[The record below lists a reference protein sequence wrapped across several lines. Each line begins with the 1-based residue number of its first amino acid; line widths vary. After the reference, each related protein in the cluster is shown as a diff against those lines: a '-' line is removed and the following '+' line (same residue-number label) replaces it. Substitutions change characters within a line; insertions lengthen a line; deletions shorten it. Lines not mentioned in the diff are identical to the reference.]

1 MTTHIYNFLEKS
13 LANFSE
19 KTAFVEPF
27 AKERKEITYKDFDL
41 FSKKLASEILKT
53 LGNDNPTQA
62 PVLIILPKGIDCLIS
77 FFGVALSGNFYTLLD
92 EKSPKERVEK
102 VIEVLKPK
110 LFITSKDLNF
120 NLDLPTLYTQ
130 DFESFNID
138 ESLLKN
144 AKEKHI
150 DTNLLYV
157 FFTSGS
163 TGIPKGVSIAHKS
176 VIDYTFWVC
185 ETFKFDENEILA
197 NQAPFYFDNS
207 ILDIFSSVK
216 SGATLHLL
224 PNHLFAFP
232 NKILECLE
240 KEKVSAIFWVPSVLI
255 YFANTNAVNASTLKN
270 LKKVLFCG
278 EIMPNKQLNI
288 WRKHLSDTLF
298 ANLLSDTLFANLYG
312 PTEITDVCS
321 FYIVD
326 REFKDEELLP
336 IGKAC
341 KNTELLV
348 FDENMNLINPK
359 QIGIKGELY
368 VRGTSLSLGYYNDK
382 EKTKQAFIQ
391 NPLHDNYLDLL
402 YKTGDIVSYNEF
414 GELLCY
420 GRADNQIK
428 YMGHRIELGEIESVI
443 NSHVNIKNS
452 ACIFKEDI
460 ICFYESEEEI
470 NFKAFLKEKLPSY
483 MIPKNF
489 IKLDKFKLNQ
499 NGKIDR
505 KVLKELV

>member
-1 MTTHIYNFLEKS
+1 MTTHIYDFLEKS
-13 LANFSE
+13 LIKFSE

-53 LGNDNPTQA
+53 LKNDNPTQA

-110 LFITSKDLNF
+110 LFITSKDLKF

-138 ESLLKN
+138 ESLIKN

-298 ANLLSDTLFANLYG
+298 ANLYG

-348 FDENMNLINPK
+348 FDENMNFINPK

-420 GRADNQIK
+420 GRNDNRIK
-428 YMGHRIELGEIESVI
+428 FMGHRIELGEIESVI
-443 NSHVNIKNS
+443 NSHSKIILC
-452 ACIFKEDI
+452 ACIFKEKI
-460 ICFYESEEEI
+460 ICFYESDEELD
-470 NFKAFLKEKLPSY
+470 FKAFLKDKLPSY
-483 MIPKNF
+483 MIPKHF
-489 IKLDKFKLNQ
+489 IKIEKFKLNQ
-499 NGKIDR
+499 NSKIDR
-505 KVLKELV
+505 KALHELI

>member
-1 MTTHIYNFLEKS
+1 MTTHIYDFLEKS
-13 LANFSE
+13 LIKFSE

-53 LGNDNPTQA
+53 LKNDNPTQA
-62 PVLIILPKGIDCLIS
+62 PVLIILPKGINCLIS

-110 LFITSKDLNF
+110 LFITSKDLKF

-138 ESLLKN
+138 ESLIKN

-157 FFTSGS
+157 LFTSGS

-176 VIDYTFWVC
+176 VIDYAFHFC
-185 ETFKFDENEILA
+185 EAFEVDENEIIA
-197 NQAPFYFDNS
+197 NQAPLYVDAS
-207 ILDIFSSVK
+207 LPDILATIKPS
-216 SGATLHLL
+216 ATLHLI

-232 NKILECLE
+232 NKILDYLE
-240 KEKVSAIFWVPSVLI
+240 QEKITMIFWKPTVLI
-255 YFANTNAVNASTLKN
+255 YFIKDQDNLKNYPLKN
-270 LKKVLFCG
+270 LNKILIGG
-278 EIMPNKQLNI
+278 EIMPIKQLNI
-288 WRKHLSDTLF
+288 WRKHLPNALF
-298 ANLLSDTLFANLYG
+298 ANCYG
-312 PTEITDVCS
+312 PTEITDVCCY
-321 FYIVD
+321 YILD
-326 REFKDEELLP
+326 REFSENEILP
-336 IGKAC
+336 IGKAY

-348 FDENMNLINPK
+348 FDENMNFISPK
-359 QIGIKGELY
+359 QIGVKGELF

-420 GRADNQIK
+420 GRNDNRIK
-428 YMGHRIELGEIESVI
+428 FMGHRIELGEIESVI
-443 NSHVNIKNS
+443 NSHSKIILC
-452 ACIFKEDI
+452 ACIFKEKI
-460 ICFYESEEEI
+460 ICFYESDEELD
-470 NFKAFLKEKLPSY
+470 FKA
-483 MIPKNF
+483 
-489 IKLDKFKLNQ
+489 
-499 NGKIDR
+499 
-505 KVLKELV
+505 

>member
-1 MTTHIYNFLEKS
+1 MTTHIYDFLEKS
-13 LANFSE
+13 LIKFSE

-27 AKERKEITYKDFDL
+27 VKERKEITYKDFDL

-138 ESLLKN
+138 ESLIKH

-240 KEKVSAIFWVPSVLI
+240 KEKVSTIFWVPSVLI
-255 YFANTNAVNASTLKN
+255 YFANTEALNNFSLNA
-270 LKKVLFCG
+270 LKKMLFCG

-288 WRKHLSDTLF
+288 WRKHLPN
-298 ANLLSDTLFANLYG
+298 ALFANLYG

-321 FYIVD
+321 FYIIN
-326 REFKDEELLP
+326 RTFKDEELLP

-348 FDENMNLINPK
+348 FDENMNFISPK
-359 QIGIKGELY
+359 QIGVKGELSLWSLQVSVSSVITGMLLLLIY
-368 VRGTSLSLGYYNDK
+368 VINLAMVCENGIYIVSKFNLFYMYFIKREDLEIVKIEKMKFLNQV
-382 EKTKQAFIQ
+382 EVCFVIKTKNKI
-391 NPLHDNYLDLL
+391 LL
-402 YKTGDIVSYNEF
+402 KCFESIYK
-414 GELLCY
+414 
-420 GRADNQIK
+420 
-428 YMGHRIELGEIESVI
+428 
-443 NSHVNIKNS
+443 
-452 ACIFKEDI
+452 KED
-460 ICFYESEEEI
+460 
-470 NFKAFLKEKLPSY
+470 LEKL
-483 MIPKNF
+483 KNWYEN
-489 IKLDKFKLNQ
+489 KL
-499 NGKIDR
+499 
-505 KVLKELV
+505 

>member
-1 MTTHIYNFLEKS
+1 MTTHIYDFLEKS
-13 LANFSE
+13 LIKFSE

-27 AKERKEITYKDFDL
+27 AKERKEIAYKDFDL

-53 LGNDNPTQA
+53 LKNNKPTQA

-120 NLDLPTLYTQ
+120 NLDLPTLYTE

-138 ESLLKN
+138 ESLIKN

-157 FFTSGS
+157 LFTSGS

-176 VIDYTFWVC
+176 VIDYAFHFC
-185 ETFKFDENEILA
+185 EAFEVDENEIIA
-197 NQAPFYFDNS
+197 NQAPLYVDAS
-207 ILDIFSSVK
+207 LPDILATIKPS
-216 SGATLHLL
+216 ATLHLI

-232 NKILECLE
+232 NKILDYLE
-240 KEKVSAIFWVPSVLI
+240 QEKITMIFWKPTVLI
-255 YFANTNAVNASTLKN
+255 YFIKDQDNLKNYPLKN
-270 LKKVLFCG
+270 LNKILIGG
-278 EIMPNKQLNI
+278 EIMPIKQLNI
-288 WRKHLSDTLF
+288 WRKHLPNALF
-298 ANLLSDTLFANLYG
+298 ANCYG
-312 PTEITDVCS
+312 PTEITDVCCY
-321 FYIVD
+321 YILD
-326 REFKDEELLP
+326 REFSENEILP
-336 IGKAC
+336 IGKAY

-348 FDENMNLINPK
+348 FDENMNFISPK
-359 QIGIKGELY
+359 QIGVKGELF

-420 GRADNQIK
+420 GRNDNRIK
-428 YMGHRIELGEIESVI
+428 FMGHRIELGEIESVI
-443 NSHVNIKNS
+443 NSHSKIILC
-452 ACIFKEDI
+452 ACIFKEKI
-460 ICFYESEEEI
+460 ICFYESDEELD
-470 NFKAFLKEKLPSY
+470 FKAFLKDKLPSY
-483 MIPKNF
+483 MIPKHF
-489 IKLDKFKLNQ
+489 IKIEKFKLNQ
-499 NGKIDR
+499 NSKIDR
-505 KVLKELV
+505 KALHELI

>member
-13 LANFSE
+13 LIKFSE

-53 LGNDNPTQA
+53 LKNDNPTQV

-138 ESLLKN
+138 ESLIKH

-163 TGIPKGVSIAHKS
+163 TGIPKGVSIAHRS
-176 VIDYTFWVC
+176 VIDYAFHFC
-185 ETFKFDENEILA
+185 EAFEVDENEIIA
-197 NQAPFYFDNS
+197 NQAPLYVDAS
-207 ILDIFSSVK
+207 LPDILATIKPS
-216 SGATLHLL
+216 ATLHLI

-232 NKILECLE
+232 NKILDYLE
-240 KEKVSAIFWVPSVLI
+240 QEKITMIFWKPTVLI
-255 YFANTNAVNASTLKN
+255 YFIKDQDNLKNYPLKN
-270 LKKVLFCG
+270 LNKILIGG
-278 EIMPNKQLNI
+278 EIMPIKQLNI
-288 WRKHLSDTLF
+288 WRKHLPNALF
-298 ANLLSDTLFANLYG
+298 ANCYG
-312 PTEITDVCS
+312 PTEITDVCCY
-321 FYIVD
+321 YILD
-326 REFKDEELLP
+326 REFSENEILP
-336 IGKAC
+336 IGKAY

-348 FDENMNLINPK
+348 FDENMNFISPK
-359 QIGIKGELY
+359 QIGVKGELF

-382 EKTKQAFIQ
+382 EKSKQAFIQ

-420 GRADNQIK
+420 GRNDNRIK
-428 YMGHRIELGEIESVI
+428 FMGHRIELGEIESVI
-443 NSHVNIKNS
+443 NSHSKIILC
-452 ACIFKEDI
+452 ACIFKEKI
-460 ICFYESEEEI
+460 ICFYESDEELD
-470 NFKAFLKEKLPSY
+470 FKAFLKDKLPSY

-489 IKLDKFKLNQ
+489 IKIEKFKLNQ

>member
-1 MTTHIYNFLEKS
+1 M
-13 LANFSE
+13 
-19 KTAFVEPF
+19 
-27 AKERKEITYKDFDL
+27 
-41 FSKKLASEILKT
+41 
-53 LGNDNPTQA
+53 
-62 PVLIILPKGIDCLIS
+62 S

-130 DFESFNID
+130 DFESFDID
-138 ESLLKN
+138 ENLIKI

-157 FFTSGS
+157 LFTSGS

-207 ILDIFSSVK
+207 VLDIFSSVK

-240 KEKVSAIFWVPSVLI
+240 KEKVSTIFWVPSVLI
-255 YFANTNAVNASTLKN
+255 YFANEKGLQKYSLN
-270 LKKVLFCG
+270 LLRKILFAG

-288 WRKHLSDTLF
+288 WRKHLPNALF
-298 ANLLSDTLFANLYG
+298 SNLYG

-321 FYIVD
+321 FYIIN
-326 REFKDEELLP
+326 RTFKDEELLP

-348 FDENMNLINPK
+348 FDENMNFISPK
-359 QIGIKGELY
+359 QIGIKGELF

-443 NSHVNIKNS
+443 NSHTSVKNS
-452 ACIFKEDI
+452 ACIFKNKI
-460 ICFYESEEEI
+460 ICFYESDYKTGDIVSYNEFGELLCYGRADNQIKYMGHRIELGEIESVINSHTSVKNSACIFKNKIICFYESDEEI
-470 NFKAFLKEKLPSY
+470 DFKTFLKDKLLSY

-489 IKLDKFKLNQ
+489 IKIDKFKLNQ

-505 KVLKELV
+505 KALKELV

>member
-1 MTTHIYNFLEKS
+1 MTTHIYDFLEKS
-13 LANFSE
+13 LIKFSE

-27 AKERKEITYKDFDL
+27 AKERKEITYKNFDL

-62 PVLIILPKGIDCLIS
+62 PILIILPKGIDCLIS

-102 VIEVLKPK
+102 VIDVLKPK

-120 NLDLPTLYTQ
+120 NLNLPTLYTQ

-138 ESLLKN
+138 ENLIKN

-157 FFTSGS
+157 LFTSGS

-197 NQAPFYFDNS
+197 NQAPFYFDHS
-207 ILDIFSSVK
+207 VLDIFPIVAC
-216 SGATLHLL
+216 SGKMLII
-224 PNHLFAFP
+224 PNITFAFP

-240 KEKVSAIFWVPSVLI
+240 KEKVSTIFWVPSVYKYL
-255 YFANTNAVNASTLKN
+255 ANEKE
-270 LKKVLFCG
+270 LKKFSLTNIKKIMSGG
-278 EIMPNKQLNI
+278 EPLHNKQLNI
-288 WRKHLSDTLF
+288 WRKHLPN
-298 ANLLSDTLFANLYG
+298 ALFANLYG
-312 PTEITDVCS
+312 PTEITVDCS
-321 FYIVD
+321 FYIIN
-326 REFKDEELLP
+326 RTFKDEELLP

-348 FDENMNLINPK
+348 FDENMNFISPK

-382 EKTKQAFIQ
+382 EKSKQAFIQ

-443 NSHVNIKNS
+443 NSHASVKNS
-452 ACIFKEDI
+452 ACIFKDKI
-460 ICFYESEEEI
+460 ICFYESEEELD
-470 NFKAFLKEKLPSY
+470 LKTFCKERLVSY
-483 MIPKNF
+483 MIPSQF
-489 IKLDKFKLNQ
+489 IKIDKFELNQ

-505 KVLKELV
+505 KYLKENF

>member
-1 MTTHIYNFLEKS
+1 MTTHIYDFLEKS
-13 LANFSE
+13 LIKFSE

-53 LGNDNPTQA
+53 LKNDNPTQV

-138 ESLLKN
+138 ESLIKN

-150 DTNLLYV
+150 DANLLYV
-157 FFTSGS
+157 LFTSGS

-176 VIDYTFWVC
+176 VIDYAFHFC
-185 ETFKFDENEILA
+185 EAFEVDENEIIA
-197 NQAPFYFDNS
+197 NQAPLYVDAS
-207 ILDIFSSVK
+207 LPDILATIKPS
-216 SGATLHLL
+216 ATLHLI

-232 NKILECLE
+232 NKILDYLE
-240 KEKVSAIFWVPSVLI
+240 QEKITMIFWKPTVLI
-255 YFANTNAVNASTLKN
+255 YFIKDQDNLKNYPLKN
-270 LKKVLFCG
+270 LNKILIGG
-278 EIMPNKQLNI
+278 EIMPIKQLNI
-288 WRKHLSDTLF
+288 WRKHLPNALF
-298 ANLLSDTLFANLYG
+298 ANCYG
-312 PTEITDVCS
+312 PTEITDVCCY
-321 FYIVD
+321 YILD
-326 REFKDEELLP
+326 REFSENEILP
-336 IGKAC
+336 IGKAY

-348 FDENMNLINPK
+348 FDENMNFISPK
-359 QIGIKGELY
+359 QIGVKGELF

-420 GRADNQIK
+420 GRNDNRIK
-428 YMGHRIELGEIESVI
+428 FMGHRIELGEIESVI
-443 NSHVNIKNS
+443 NSHSKIILC
-452 ACIFKEDI
+452 ACIFKEKI
-460 ICFYESEEEI
+460 ICFYESDEELD
-470 NFKAFLKEKLPSY
+470 FKAFLKDKLPSY
-483 MIPKNF
+483 MIPKHF
-489 IKLDKFKLNQ
+489 IKIEKFKLNQ
-499 NGKIDR
+499 NSKIDR
-505 KVLKELV
+505 KALHELI

>member
-1 MTTHIYNFLEKS
+1 MITHIYNFLEKS
-13 LANFSE
+13 LASFSD
-19 KTAFVEPF
+19 KTAFIEPF
-27 AKERKEITYKDFDL
+27 AKERKEITYKNFDL
-41 FSKKLASEILKT
+41 FSKKVASEILRK
-53 LGNDNPTQA
+53 LGNNNPIQS

-102 VIEVLKPK
+102 VIEILKPK
-110 LFITSKDLNF
+110 LFITSKELKFDLA
-120 NLDLPTLYTQ
+120 LPTLYTE

-138 ESLLKN
+138 ENLIQV

-157 FFTSGS
+157 LFTSGS

-207 ILDIFSSVK
+207 ILDIFSSIK
-216 SGATLHLL
+216 AGATLHLL

-240 KEKVSAIFWVPSVLI
+240 KERVSAIFWVPSVLI
-255 YFANTNAVNASTLKN
+255 HFANTNAVKASILKN
-270 LKKVLFCG
+270 LKKVLFAG

-288 WRKHLSDTLF
+288 WRKHLP
-298 ANLLSDTLFANLYG
+298 DTLFANLYG
-312 PTEITDVCS
+312 PTEITVDCS
-321 FYIVD
+321 FYMVD

-341 KNTELLV
+341 KNIELLV

-382 EKTKQAFIQ
+382 EKTQKAFIQ

-402 YKTGDIVSYNEF
+402 YKTGDIVAYNEQ

-428 YMGHRIELGEIESVI
+428 YMGHRIELGEIESII
-443 NSHVNIKNS
+443 NSHPQVKNS
-452 ACIFKEDI
+452 ACIFKDKI
-460 ICFYESEEEI
+460 ICFYESDEELDL
-470 NFKAFLKEKLPSY
+470 KAFCKEKLISY
-483 MIPKNF
+483 MMPSKL
-489 IKLDKFKLNQ
+489 IKLDKFQFNQ

-505 KVLKELV
+505 KVLNEKI

>member
-1 MTTHIYNFLEKS
+1 MITHIYDFLEKS
-13 LANFSE
+13 LIKFSE

-53 LGNDNPTQA
+53 LKNNKPTQA

-110 LFITSKDLNF
+110 LFITSKDLKF

-138 ESLLKN
+138 ESLIKN

-157 FFTSGS
+157 LFTSGS

-176 VIDYTFWVC
+176 VIDYAFHFC
-185 ETFKFDENEILA
+185 EAFEVDENEIIA
-197 NQAPFYFDNS
+197 NQAPLYVDAS
-207 ILDIFSSVK
+207 LPDILATIKPS
-216 SGATLHLL
+216 ATLHLI

-232 NKILECLE
+232 NKILDYLE
-240 KEKVSAIFWVPSVLI
+240 QEKITMIFWKPTVLI
-255 YFANTNAVNASTLKN
+255 YFIKDQDNLKNYPLKN
-270 LKKVLFCG
+270 LNKILIGG
-278 EIMPNKQLNI
+278 EIMPIKQLNI
-288 WRKHLSDTLF
+288 WRKHLPNALF
-298 ANLLSDTLFANLYG
+298 ANCYG
-312 PTEITDVCS
+312 PTEITDVCCY
-321 FYIVD
+321 YILD
-326 REFKDEELLP
+326 REFSENEILP
-336 IGKAC
+336 IGKAY

-348 FDENMNLINPK
+348 FDENMNFISPK
-359 QIGIKGELY
+359 QIGVKGELF

-420 GRADNQIK
+420 GRNDNRIK
-428 YMGHRIELGEIESVI
+428 FMGHRIELGEIESVI
-443 NSHVNIKNS
+443 NSHSKIILC
-452 ACIFKEDI
+452 ACIFKEKI
-460 ICFYESEEEI
+460 ICFYESDEELD
-470 NFKAFLKEKLPSY
+470 FKAFLKDKLPSY
-483 MIPKNF
+483 MIPKHF
-489 IKLDKFKLNQ
+489 IKIEKFKLNQ
-499 NGKIDR
+499 NSKIDR
-505 KVLKELV
+505 KALHELI

>member
-1 MTTHIYNFLEKS
+1 MITHIYNFLEKS
-13 LANFSE
+13 LANFSD
-19 KTAFVEPF
+19 KIAFVEPF
-27 AKERKEITYKDFDL
+27 AKERREITYKDFDL
-41 FSKKLASEILKT
+41 FSKKVVSEILRK
-53 LGNDNPTQA
+53 LGSDNPTQSS
-62 PVLIILPKGIDCLIS
+62 VLIMLPKGIDCLIS

-102 VIEVLKPK
+102 VIEILKPK
-110 LFITSKDLNF
+110 LFITSKELKFDLA
-120 NLDLPTLYTQ
+120 LPTLYTE

-138 ESLLKN
+138 ENLIQI

-157 FFTSGS
+157 LFTSGS

-216 SGATLHLL
+216 TGATLHLL

-240 KEKVSAIFWVPSVLI
+240 KERVSAIFWVPSVLI
-255 YFANTNAVNASTLKN
+255 YFANTEALDNFNLIN
-270 LKKVLFCG
+270 LKKVLFAG

-288 WRKHLSDTLF
+288 WRKHLP
-298 ANLLSDTLFANLYG
+298 NTLFANLYG
-312 PTEITDVCS
+312 PTEITVDCS

-341 KNTELLV
+341 KNTEVLV
-348 FDENMNLINPK
+348 FDKNMDLINPK

-368 VRGTSLSLGYYNDK
+368 VRGTCLSLGYYNDK
-382 EKTKQAFIQ
+382 EKTQKAFIQ

-402 YKTGDIVSYNEF
+402 YKTGDIVAYNER

-443 NSHVNIKNS
+443 NSHPKVKNS
-452 ACIFKEDI
+452 ACIFKDKI
-460 ICFYESEEEI
+460 ICFYEGDKELDLR
-470 NFKAFLKEKLPSY
+470 AFCKERLASY
-483 MIPKNF
+483 MIPNRF
-489 IKLDKFKLNQ
+489 IQLKKFQLNQ

-505 KVLKELV
+505 KILNEKI

>member
-1 MTTHIYNFLEKS
+1 MITHIYNFLEKN
-13 LANFSE
+13 LANFSG

-41 FSKKLASEILKT
+41 FSKKVASEILRK
-53 LGNDNPTQA
+53 LGNDNPIQS
-62 PVLIILPKGIDCLIS
+62 PILIILPKGIDCLIS

-102 VIEVLKPK
+102 VIEILKPK
-110 LFITSKDLNF
+110 LFITSKELKFDLA
-120 NLDLPTLYTQ
+120 LPTLYTE
-130 DFESFNID
+130 DFKSFDTD
-138 ESLLKN
+138 ENLIQV

-163 TGIPKGVSIAHKS
+163 TGIPKGVSITHKS

-216 SGATLHLL
+216 VGATLHLL

-240 KEKVSAIFWVPSVLI
+240 KERISAIFWVPSVLI
-255 YFANTNAVNASTLKN
+255 YFANTEALDNFSLNA

-298 ANLLSDTLFANLYG
+298 ANLYG

-326 REFKDEELLP
+326 REFKDGELLP

-348 FDENMNLINPK
+348 FDENMNLINSK
-359 QIGIKGELY
+359 QKGIKGELY

-382 EKTKQAFIQ
+382 EKTQKAFIQ

-402 YKTGDIVSYNEF
+402 YKTGDIVAYNER

-443 NSHVNIKNS
+443 NSHPQVKNS

-460 ICFYESEEEI
+460 ICFYEGEEEI
-470 NFKAFLKEKLPSY
+470 NFKAFLKEKLPGY

-489 IKLDKFKLNQ
+489 IKLDSFKLNQ

-505 KVLKELV
+505 KALNELI

>member
-1 MTTHIYNFLEKS
+1 MTTHIYDFLEKS
-13 LANFSE
+13 LIKFSE

-53 LGNDNPTQA
+53 LKNDNPTQA

-110 LFITSKDLNF
+110 LFITSKDLKF

-138 ESLLKN
+138 ESLIKN

-157 FFTSGS
+157 LFTSGS

-176 VIDYTFWVC
+176 VIDYAFHFC
-185 ETFKFDENEILA
+185 EAFEVDENEIIA
-197 NQAPFYFDNS
+197 NQAPLYVDAS
-207 ILDIFSSVK
+207 LPDILATIKPS
-216 SGATLHLL
+216 ATLHLI

-232 NKILECLE
+232 NKILDYLKQE
-240 KEKVSAIFWVPSVLI
+240 KITMIFWKPTVLI
-255 YFANTNAVNASTLKN
+255 YFIKDQDNLKNYPLKN
-270 LKKVLFCG
+270 LNKILIGG
-278 EIMPNKQLNI
+278 EIMPIKQLNI
-288 WRKHLSDTLF
+288 WRKHLPNALF
-298 ANLLSDTLFANLYG
+298 ANCYG
-312 PTEITDVCS
+312 PTEITDVCCY
-321 FYIVD
+321 YILD
-326 REFKDEELLP
+326 REFSENEILP
-336 IGKAC
+336 IGKAY

-348 FDENMNLINPK
+348 FDENMNFISPK
-359 QIGIKGELY
+359 QIGVKGELF

-420 GRADNQIK
+420 GRNDNRIK
-428 YMGHRIELGEIESVI
+428 FMGHRIELGEIESVI
-443 NSHVNIKNS
+443 NSHSKIILC
-452 ACIFKEDI
+452 ACIFKEKI
-460 ICFYESEEEI
+460 ICFYESDEELD
-470 NFKAFLKEKLPSY
+470 FKAFLKDKLPSY
-483 MIPKNF
+483 MIPKHF
-489 IKLDKFKLNQ
+489 IKIEKFKLNQ
-499 NGKIDR
+499 NSKIDR
-505 KVLKELV
+505 KALHELI

>member
-1 MTTHIYNFLEKS
+1 MITHIYDFLEKS
-13 LANFSE
+13 LIKFSE

-53 LGNDNPTQA
+53 LKNDNPTQA

-110 LFITSKDLNF
+110 LFITSKDLKF

-138 ESLLKN
+138 ESLIKN

-157 FFTSGS
+157 LFTSGS

-176 VIDYTFWVC
+176 VIDYAFHFC
-185 ETFKFDENEILA
+185 EAFEVDENEIIA
-197 NQAPFYFDNS
+197 NQAPLYVDAS
-207 ILDIFSSVK
+207 LPDILATIKPS
-216 SGATLHLL
+216 ATLHLI

-232 NKILECLE
+232 NKILDYLE
-240 KEKVSAIFWVPSVLI
+240 QEKITMIFWKPTVLI
-255 YFANTNAVNASTLKN
+255 YFIKDQDNLKNYPLKN
-270 LKKVLFCG
+270 LNKILIGG
-278 EIMPNKQLNI
+278 EIMPIKQLNI
-288 WRKHLSDTLF
+288 WRKHLPNALF
-298 ANLLSDTLFANLYG
+298 ANCYG
-312 PTEITDVCS
+312 PTEITDVCCY
-321 FYIVD
+321 YILD
-326 REFKDEELLP
+326 REFSENEILP
-336 IGKAC
+336 IGKAY

-348 FDENMNLINPK
+348 FDENMNFISPK
-359 QIGIKGELY
+359 QIGVKGELF

-470 NFKAFLKEKLPSY
+470 NFKDFLKDKLPSY

>member
-1 MTTHIYNFLEKS
+1 MTTHIYDFLEKS
-13 LANFSE
+13 LIKFSE

-53 LGNDNPTQA
+53 LKNNKPAQA

-110 LFITSKDLNF
+110 LFITSKDLKF

-176 VIDYTFWVC
+176 VIDYAFHFC
-185 ETFKFDENEILA
+185 EAFEVDENEIIA
-197 NQAPFYFDNS
+197 NQAPLYVDAS
-207 ILDIFSSVK
+207 LPDILATIKPS
-216 SGATLHLL
+216 ATLHLI

-232 NKILECLE
+232 NKILDYLE
-240 KEKVSAIFWVPSVLI
+240 QEKITMIFWKPTVLI
-255 YFANTNAVNASTLKN
+255 YFIKDQDNLKNYPLKN
-270 LKKVLFCG
+270 LNKILIGG
-278 EIMPNKQLNI
+278 EIMPIKQLNI
-288 WRKHLSDTLF
+288 WRKHLPNALF
-298 ANLLSDTLFANLYG
+298 ANCYG
-312 PTEITDVCS
+312 PTEITDVCCY
-321 FYIVD
+321 YILD
-326 REFKDEELLP
+326 REFSENEILP
-336 IGKAC
+336 IGKAY

-348 FDENMNLINPK
+348 FDENMNFISPK
-359 QIGIKGELY
+359 QIGVKGELF

-420 GRADNQIK
+420 GRNDNRIK
-428 YMGHRIELGEIESVI
+428 FMGHRIELGEIESVI
-443 NSHVNIKNS
+443 NSHSKIILC
-452 ACIFKEDI
+452 ACIFKEKI
-460 ICFYESEEEI
+460 ICFYESDEELD
-470 NFKAFLKEKLPSY
+470 FKAFLKDKLPSY
-483 MIPKNF
+483 MIPKHF
-489 IKLDKFKLNQ
+489 IKIEKFK
-499 NGKIDR
+499 
-505 KVLKELV
+505 

>member
-1 MTTHIYNFLEKS
+1 MTTHIYDFLEKS
-13 LANFSE
+13 LIQFSE
-19 KTAFVEPF
+19 KIAFVEPF
-27 AKERKEITYKDFDL
+27 AKERKEITYRDFDIV
-41 FSKKLASEILKT
+41 SKRVASEILERLDK
-53 LGNDNPTQA
+53 DNPLQA
-62 PVLIILPKGIDCLIS
+62 PILIILPKGIDCLIS
-77 FFGVALSGNFYTLLD
+77 FFGVARSGNFYTLLD

-102 VIEVLKPK
+102 VIEILKPK
-110 LFITSKDLNF
+110 LFITSKELNF
-120 NLDLPTLYTQ
+120 NLALPTLYTE
-130 DFESFNID
+130 DFENFNIN
-138 ESLLKN
+138 ENLIQN

-185 ETFKFDENEILA
+185 ETFKFNENEILA
-197 NQAPFYFDNS
+197 NQAPLYFDNS

-216 SGATLHLL
+216 AGATLHLL

-240 KEKVSAIFWVPSVLI
+240 KEKVSTIFWVPSVLI
-255 YFANTNAVNASTLKN
+255 YFANTKALDHFSLTA
-270 LKKVLFCG
+270 LKKILFCG

-288 WRKHLSDTLF
+288 WRKHLPKS
-298 ANLLSDTLFANLYG
+298 LFANLYG

-326 REFKDEELLP
+326 RDFKDEELLP

-341 KNTELLV
+341 KNTGLLV
-348 FDENMNLINPK
+348 FDENMKFISPK
-359 QIGIKGELY
+359 EVGEKGELF
-368 VRGTSLSLGYYNDK
+368 VRGISLSLGYYNDK
-382 EKTKQAFIQ
+382 EKTKQAFLQ
-391 NPLHDNYLDLL
+391 NPLHDNHLDLL
-402 YKTGDIVSYNEF
+402 YKTGDIVAYNEK

-443 NSHVNIKNS
+443 NSHEKIKNS
-452 ACIFKEDI
+452 ACVFKDNKI
-460 ICFYESEEEI
+460 ICFYVGWDKEDLNLKS
-470 NFKAFLKEKLPSY
+470 FCKEKLISY
-483 MIPKNF
+483 MIPSEF
-489 IKLDKFKLNQ
+489 IRLDKFQLNA

-505 KVLKELV
+505 IYLKNFKEKQ